1 MSDDVNRLI
10 TRCLQGDLHAFA
22 DLFDHYQD
30 RLFDLAWSILRER
43 EAAKDAVQETFLRV
57 FQKIEGFRADAA
69 FETWLIAILV
79 NECRGR
85 LRRQKVRRALSL
97 ESLRPERLSAPGQAE
112 QNPAHIVS
120 ERMQRQSLWQLVN
133 RLDDRLRLPIL
144 LRYRYGLACEEIAR
158 ALGLATSTVYEQLS
172 QGRKQLR
179 QMRKLQEAGL
189 PFGGSSGSVTSD
201 A

>member
-1 MSDDVNRLI
+1 MPDVSRLI
-10 TRCLQGDLHAFA
+10 VRCRQGDLHAFA

-43 EAAKDAVQETFLRV
+43 EGAKDAVQETFLIV
-57 FQKIEGFRADAA
+57 FQKIEGYRGEAA

-85 LRRQKVRRALSL
+85 LRRQKARRLLSL
-97 ESLRPERLSAPGQAE
+97 ESLRPQRLPATEQAA
-112 QNPAHIVS
+112 QNPAAIVGR
-120 ERMQRQSLWQLVN
+120 RMQRQSLWQLVN

-144 LRYRYGLACEEIAR
+144 MRYRYGMACEEIAA
-158 ALGLATSTVYEQLS
+158 ALDLAVSTVYEQLS

-189 PFGGSSGSVTSD
+189 PFGGSSGMTSD

>member
-1 MSDDVNRLI
+1 MLDLSRLI
-10 TRCLQGDLHAFA
+10 ARCQQGDLHAFA

-30 RLFDLAWSILRER
+30 RLFDLAWSILRNR
-43 EAAKDAVQETFLRV
+43 EAAKDAVQETFLTV
-57 FQKIEGFRADAA
+57 FQKIEGYRGEAT

-85 LRRQKVRRALSL
+85 LRRQKVRRLFSL
-97 ESLRPERLSAPGQAE
+97 EHLRQEPLFVTGQTE

-120 ERMQRQSLWQLVN
+120 ERMQRQALWQLVN

-144 LRYRYGLACEEIAR
+144 MRYRYGMACEDIAS
-158 ALGLATSTVYEQLS
+158 ALGLAVSTVYEQLS

-179 QMRKLQEAGL
+179 QMRQLQESGL
-189 PFGGSSGSVTSD
+189 PNPLGRKS
-201 A
+201 

>member
-1 MSDDVNRLI
+1 MPDDLNQLI
-10 TRCLQGDLHAFA
+10 TRSQQGDLHAFA

-179 QMRKLQEAGL
+179 QMRKLQEARL

>member
-1 MSDDVNRLI
+1 MPDDLNQLI
-10 TRCLQGDLHAFA
+10 TRSQQGDLHAFA

-57 FQKIEGFRADAA
+57 FQKIEGYRAEAA

-85 LRRQKVRRALSL
+85 LRRQKVRRVLSL
-97 ESLRPERLSAPGQAE
+97 EGLRPERLSAPGQAE

-189 PFGGSSGSVTSD
+189 PFGGSSGMTSD

>member
-1 MSDDVNRLI
+1 MPDLSRLI
-10 TRCLQGDLHAFA
+10 ARCQQGDFDALA
-22 DLFDHYQD
+22 DLFDLYQD
-30 RLFDLAWSILRER
+30 RLFDVAWSILRDR
-43 EAAKDAVQETFLRV
+43 EAAKDAVQETFLSV
-57 FQKIEGFRADAA
+57 FQKIKGFRAEAA

-97 ESLRPERLSAPGQAE
+97 ESLRPERLFAPGQTE

-133 RLDDRLRLPIL
+133 QLDDRLRLPIL
-144 LRYRYGLACEEIAR
+144 MRYRYGMAGDEIAE

-189 PFGGSSGSVTSD
+189 PFGGSSGMTSD
-201 A
+201 G

>member
-1 MSDDVNRLI
+1 MPDDLNQLI
-10 TRCLQGDLHAFA
+10 TRSQQGDLHAFA

-57 FQKIEGFRADAA
+57 FQKIEGFRAEAA

-85 LRRQKVRRALSL
+85 LRRQKVRRVLSL
-97 ESLRPERLSAPGQAE
+97 DSLRLERFPFSGQAE
-112 QNPAHIVS
+112 QNPAHIVG
-120 ERMQRQSLWQLVN
+120 ERMQRQSLWHLVN
-133 RLDDRLRLPIL
+133 QLDDRLRLPIL
-144 LRYRYGLACEEIAR
+144 MRYRYDMACEEIAV
-158 ALGLATSTVYEQLS
+158 ALGLALSTVYEQLS

-179 QMRKLQEAGL
+179 QMRQLQESGL
-189 PFGGSSGSVTSD
+189 PNPLGRKS
-201 A
+201 

>member
-1 MSDDVNRLI
+1 MPDDLSQLI
-10 TRCLQGDLHAFA
+10 TRSQQGDLHAFA

-43 EAAKDAVQETFLRV
+43 EAAKDAVQETFLKL
-57 FQKIEGFRADAA
+57 FQKIEGYRAEAA

-85 LRRQKVRRALSL
+85 LRRQKVRRVLSL
-97 ESLRPERLSAPGQAE
+97 ESLRPERPFAPGQAE

-120 ERMQRQSLWQLVN
+120 ERMRRQSLWQLVN
-133 RLDDRLRLPIL
+133 KLDDRLRLPIL
-144 LRYRYGLACEEIAR
+144 LRYRYRYGLACEEIAN

-172 QGRKQLR
+172 QARKQLR
-179 QMRKLQEAGL
+179 QMRQLQESGL
-189 PFGGSSGSVTSD
+189 PNPLGRKS
-201 A
+201 

>member
-1 MSDDVNRLI
+1 MPDDVNRLI

-57 FQKIEGFRADAA
+57 FQKIEGFRAEAA

-112 QNPAHIVS
+112 QNPAHIVG

-133 RLDDRLRLPIL
+133 QLDDRLRLPIL
-144 LRYRYGLACEEIAR
+144 MRYRYGMAGDEIAA

-189 PFGGSSGSVTSD
+189 PFGGSSGMTSD

>member
-1 MSDDVNRLI
+1 MPDLSRLI
-10 TRCLQGDLHAFA
+10 ARCQQGDFDALA
-22 DLFDHYQD
+22 DLFDLYQD
-30 RLFDLAWSILRER
+30 RLFDVAWSILRER
-43 EAAKDAVQETFLRV
+43 EAAKDAVQETFLSV
-57 FQKIEGFRADAA
+57 FQKIKGFRAEAA
-69 FETWLIAILV
+69 FDTWLIAILV

-85 LRRQKVRRALSL
+85 LRRQKLRRVLSL
-97 ESLRPERLSAPGQAE
+97 ESLHPERLFAPGQTE
-112 QNPAHIVS
+112 QNPAHIVG

-133 RLDDRLRLPIL
+133 QLDDRLRLPIL
-144 LRYRYGLACEEIAR
+144 MRYRYGMASEEIAA
-158 ALGLATSTVYEQLS
+158 ALGLAVSTVYEQLS